1 MAYSFGGSEIEP
13 KYFFLEMHYDN
24 PGLIKNLTDYS
35 GIKLYLTTNLKPI
48 EFGILTVGA
57 VPEYTSII
65 LPPKVNSYQSKIFY
79 FFFLFKTA
87 ILYFDLS

>member
-1 MAYSFGGSEIEP
+1 LAYPFGGSEIEP

-24 PGLIKNLTDYS
+24 PDLIKNRNDYS
-35 GIKLYLTTNLKPI
+35 GIKLYLTTNLRPI

-65 LPPKVNSYQSKIFY
+65 LPPKVNSYQSKIY
-79 FFFLFKTA
+79 NFFFSLKLLYY
-87 ILYFDLS
+87 ILI